1 MTGERAL
8 LEPGGH
14 VLVVDDQPEN
24 LDLLEELLGS
34 AGYRVTLAADG
45 EQALAQVAREAP
57 DTIVLDVMMPRL
69 DGFDVCRRLKSD
81 ARTRLIP
88 VVMLTA
94 LTDVSSKV
102 RGLEVGA
109 DDFLNKPVQKDEL
122 LTRVR
127 ALVRIQR
134 LRRELDSADEIILTL
149 VHALESREA
158 REIGHSERVAAAAL
172 ATAVGLR
179 LPARELEAVA
189 RGGMLHDIGKLALPE
204 EQLAVADPQSP
215 PADSAYRRHP
225 DVGAQV
231 LQPLR
236 SLRACLDVVRHHHE
250 RLDGSGYPSGLS
262 GEAFR
267 PAIEVVAL
275 ANLYDDLVHDLHLD
289 ADAAAARLWLEAA
302 AGRFRFETVERFL
315 GVGVA
320 ALSEGTRRAFSP
332 WYDLRATPAAHRTG
346 RVLVC
351 DDTAANRELL
361 SEMLTQDGHTV
372 DTVEDG
378 ESVLPAILEHDPDLV
393 VLDIRLPGLDGFTIC
408 DWIKRSPET
417 RLLPVL
423 MVTAQSE
430 ERHRVR
436 RAQVEA
442 DDILHLPVNRLE
454 FLARVRSLLRLKV
467 YHRDLEDH
475 QSVLLSLATLL
486 EAKDPYHQGHST
498 RVGDIAAQLG
508 RELGLSDEECEGL
521 RVAGLLHDI
530 GALSVPERL
539 LNKPGPLDDAERA
552 TVRTH
557 PGLGAELC
565 ASLKTVRTVLPLIRH
580 HHERYNGA
588 GYPDG
593 LRGQEIPVGA
603 RVLGLADAYD
613 ALTSDRPHRQHVD
626 ALHALDLLARE
637 TADGLWDPTVLQALQ
652 ALVHAGA

>member
-14 VLVVDDQPEN
+14 VLVVDDQPDN
-24 LDLLEELLGS
+24 LDLLEELLSS
-34 AGYRVTLAADG
+34 AGYRVTRAKGG
-45 EQALAQVAREAP
+45 EEALGLVAREIP
-57 DTIVLDVMMPRL
+57 DTVVLDVMMPRL
-69 DGFDVCRRLKSD
+69 DGFEVCRRLKSD

-102 RGLEVGA
+102 RGLEAGA

-149 VHALESREA
+149 VQALESREA
-158 REIGHSERVAAAAL
+158 HEIGHAERVAAAAL
-172 ATAVGLR
+172 ATAVGLD
-179 LPARELEAVA
+179 LPALQLEAVA
-189 RGGMLHDIGKLALPE
+189 RGGMLHDIGKLGLALDL
-204 EQLAVADPQSP
+204 LAVSDPHAP
-215 PADSAYRRHP
+215 PADSPYRRHAEL
-225 DVGAQV
+225 GAQA

-262 GEAFR
+262 GDAFR

-275 ANLYDDLVHDLHLD
+275 SNLYDDLRHDLRLEPE
-289 ADAAAARLWLEAA
+289 AAAARLRAEAA
-302 AGRFRFETVERFL
+302 SGRFRAETVERFL

-320 ALSEGTRRAFSP
+320 ALSSGTREAVSP
-332 WYDLRATPAAHRTG
+332 WHDLRTTPAAHRTG

-361 SEMLTQDGHTV
+361 AEILAQDGHQV
-372 DTVEDG
+372 HMVEDG

-393 VLDIRLPGLDGFTIC
+393 VLDIRLPDLDGFTIC

-423 MVTAQSE
+423 MVTAQAE

-442 DDILHLPVNRLE
+442 DDILQLPVNRLE

-467 YHRDLEDH
+467 YHRDLEDQ
-475 QSVLLSLATLL
+475 QSVLMSLATLL
-486 EAKDPYHQGHST
+486 EAKDPHYQGHST
-498 RVGDIAAQLG
+498 RVGDIGAQLG
-508 RELGLSDEECEGL
+508 RELGLSDEQCEGL

-530 GALSVPERL
+530 GSLSVPERL
-539 LNKPGPLDDAERA
+539 LNQPGPLDEVQRA

-557 PGLGAELC
+557 PELGADLC
-565 ASLKTVRTVLPLIRH
+565 ASLKTVRGVLPLVRH
-580 HHERYNGA
+580 HHERFDGS

-593 LRGQEIPVGA
+593 LRGEQIPIGA
-603 RVLGLADAYD
+603 RVLGLADSYD
-613 ALTSDRPHRQHVD
+613 ALTSDRPHRPHLD

-637 TADGLWDPTVLQALQ
+637 TSDGLWDPSVLQALR
-652 ALVHAGA
+652 ALVQVGA